1 MRCAMTYLCVVFF
14 KRFQKKIL
22 IGFGAFL
29 LLNFLVFS
37 LRVKMDVNLT
47 TALLALGA
55 LFVVY
60 LLYLWIRYT
69 MEPKRKVTVI
79 TKVKFTSPP
88 SLLRS
93 IMTYK
98 LRIETEHHIE
108 EKGQER
114 SVKVD
119 ELLLTFNSQDHPNVY
134 EHCLYLVSQHSESCM
149 SLAQSKYPNALVE
162 KAPPSLPEGLQKKK

>member
-1 MRCAMTYLCVVFF
+1 MTYLCVVFF

-37 LRVKMDVNLT
+37 LRVKM
-47 TALLALGA
+47 
-55 LFVVY
+55 
-60 LLYLWIRYT
+60 
-69 MEPKRKVTVI
+69 VTVI